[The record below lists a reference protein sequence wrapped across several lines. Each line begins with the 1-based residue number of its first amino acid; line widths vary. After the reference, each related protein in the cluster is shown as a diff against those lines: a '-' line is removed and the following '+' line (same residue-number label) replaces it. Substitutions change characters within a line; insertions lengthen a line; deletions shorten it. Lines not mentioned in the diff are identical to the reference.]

1 MRNMSPMEENLR
13 FNRKCREAAAYKKA
27 VEKIVGDLW
36 DIIEFED
43 PYCPRRALITRSGK
57 VITVRE
63 KFRRRN
69 YQDIL
74 VETKRL
80 DGSEGWVWDRE
91 TQGLL
96 YTMVPAEITYFIPMD
111 LLAKVTVVTILRN
124 AACRGGTVAK
134 SDDEDMCLLDAEAD
148 APGFVE
154 EPHLPGLR
162 AGLLPIPLAQIIGQD
177 GVQVVGCRGLLA
189 EIQVAADRKSV
200 V

>member
-1 MRNMSPMEENLR
+1 MRNMSPVEENLR
-13 FNRKCREAAAYKKA
+13 FNRKCREAAAYRKA
-27 VEKIVGDLW
+27 LEKIAGDLW

-69 YQDIL
+69 YRDIL

-111 LLAKVTVVTILRN
+111 LLAKVTAITILRN
-124 AACRGGTVAK
+124 TACRGGTVAK
-134 SDDEDMCLLDAEAD
+134 LDDEDMWLLEVEAD

-154 EPHLPGLR
+154 EPHLPALR

-189 EIQVAADRKSV
+189 EIQVATGPGPS
-200 V
+200 